1 MSEAEKPP
9 GDAPPATAT
18 AATPTPAPPPE
29 PPEPAESAV
38 EGDATPPPL
47 GTAEEVR
54 EAWGHFR
61 GGETVACPRDGKP
74 LALAVDAS
82 AGVYRF
88 VCTQCGVA
96 SIWFESGVDGIRV
109 RGSSPSS
116 RGE

>member
-1 MSEAEKPP
+1 MTDAEKPP
-9 GDAPPATAT
+9 GDASSPAPAPSPAPA
-18 AATPTPAPPPE
+18 AATP
-29 PPEPAESAV
+29 PAEAPADG
-38 EGDATPPPL
+38 EGPPPPL

-54 EAWGHFR
+54 EAWSHFR
-61 GGETVACPRDGKP
+61 GGQTVACPRDGKP

-96 SIWFESGVDGIRV
+96 SVWFESGVDGIRV
-109 RGSSPSS
+109 RGASPAS